1 MDTLLGHF
9 KEIWSATLLPTKRRH
24 DEKNICHAQA
34 CLPWRTERHEGRN
47 VDAGLGHR
55 DEYGALAVRK
65 PGASMRWRIHCASR
79 GEALMGAFDPIDA
92 YLSTLGSG
100 WVFVLVIAVVLGLR
114 HATDP
119 DHLTAVLS
127 LRLKDNQ
134 RSPYRLGLAWGLGH
148 SVTMIAVGI
157 PLILFVDHLPM
168 ALQQGLEVAVGVL
181 IIVLAIRVLWGL
193 VKLRVHAHE
202 HTHHEVVVHD
212 HAHVQ
217 SSPPHVHGTRT
228 LRSSFSIGLLHGAAG
243 SASIVA
249 LLLTRLENSTLA
261 CLSLVIIAA
270 FCTVSM
276 VTCSW
281 ALCRL
286 LDGSERRV
294 DQRWVAGIGGS
305 FALCFGV
312 VYAVMAAGLVA

>member
-1 MDTLLGHF
+1 MGVFDSL
-9 KEIWSATLLPTKRRH
+9 
-24 DEKNICHAQA
+24 
-34 CLPWRTERHEGRN
+34 
-47 VDAGLGHR
+47 
-55 DEYGALAVRK
+55 DEYLA
-65 PGASMRWRIHCASR
+65 
-79 GEALMGAFDPIDA
+79 
-92 YLSTLGSG
+92 TLGSG

-134 RSPYRLGLAWGLGH
+134 RSPYGLGLAWGLGH
-148 SVTMIAVGI
+148 SVTMIAVGV
-157 PLILFVDHLPM
+157 PLILFVDHLPV

-181 IIVLAIRVLWGL
+181 IIALAIRVLWGL
-193 VKLRVHAHE
+193 LKLRVHAHE

-217 SSPPHVHGTRT
+217 SSPPHVHGTRS
-228 LRSSFSIGLLHGAAG
+228 LRSAFSIGLLHGAAG

-249 LLLTRLENSTLA
+249 LLLTRLENPALA

-270 FCTVSM
+270 FCTLSM

-281 ALCRL
+281 ALCRI

-294 DQRWVAGIGGS
+294 NQRWIAGIGGS

-312 VYAVMAAGLVA
+312 AYAVVAAGLVA